1 MTDIENPMEYYL
13 KIPSV
18 KFVSE
23 TVKDRGNPLIYHH
36 KFLTQF
42 IQKQQQKTVNLD
54 EQFYIPLKYANFRNL
69 IPI

>member
-1 MTDIENPMEYYL
+1 MTDIGNPMEYYL

-23 TVKDRGNPLIYHH
+23 TVKDRGNPLIYYH

-42 IQKQQQKTVNLD
+42 MQKQQQK
-54 EQFYIPLKYANFRNL
+54 F
-69 IPI
+69 